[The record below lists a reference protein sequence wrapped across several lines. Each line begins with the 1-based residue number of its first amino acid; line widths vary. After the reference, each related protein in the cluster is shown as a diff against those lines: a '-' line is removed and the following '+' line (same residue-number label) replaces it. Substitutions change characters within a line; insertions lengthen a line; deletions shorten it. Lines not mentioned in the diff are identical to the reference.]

1 MSPARNGASS
11 SCGSVRIDKLD
22 PWLGRPEGGTSD
34 CADEVILA
42 RKGAK
47 SRTGIIS
54 LRSKTTKAR
63 THVDRL
69 RAADADLKKKLTEAL
84 DQQAA
89 TAEILRIISTS
100 PTELQSVL
108 EVVVKSAARFCKAD
122 DVTIFELDG
131 QDLRATAH
139 WGPIAQVIGLR
150 IPCVHGHVATRTI
163 LERKPV
169 QVRDLQPKREE
180 FPEGSDFAK
189 RLGHRTTLGMP
200 LRGEGEAR
208 GA

>member
-1 MSPARNGASS
+1 MSG
-11 SCGSVRIDKLD
+11 
-22 PWLGRPEGGTSD
+22 
-34 CADEVILA
+34 
-42 RKGAK
+42 
-47 SRTGIIS
+47 
-54 LRSKTTKAR
+54 LRSKTTKAG

-108 EVVVKSAARFCKAD
+108 EVVTKSAAHFCKAD

-139 WGPIAQVIGLR
+139 WGPIPQVIGLR
-150 IPCVHGHVATRTI
+150 IP
-163 LERKPV
+163 
-169 QVRDLQPKREE
+169 
-180 FPEGSDFAK
+180 
-189 RLGHRTTLGMP
+189 
-200 LRGEGEAR
+200 
-208 GA
+208 